1 MAGKLYLVTTPIGN
15 LEDITLRALRILREV
30 DVIAAEDTRHSR
42 QLLSHFDI
50 HSELISYHAFNE
62 HDKTDALLS
71 RIENGENIALVTDAG
86 TPSVADPGFF
96 LVRAAQER
104 GLEIVVV
111 PGVSAVTFAVTASGL
126 PVDKF
131 AFFGFVPV
139 KSGRKSSFFASIKEK
154 NMTAFVF
161 ESPFRVGKTL
171 ENIREFFG
179 DDVQIAI
186 IREATK
192 IHEEIIRGSAAE
204 VCETCRNRAWKGEF
218 VIGIAPQSSSNA
230 GDDGDDD

>member
-1 MAGKLYLVTTPIGN
+1 MSGKLYLVTTPIGN
-15 LEDITLRALRILREV
+15 LEDITLRALRVLKEV
-30 DVIAAEDTRHSR
+30 DLIAAEDTRHSR

-50 HSELISYHAFNE
+50 HSELVSYHAFNE
-62 HDKTDALLS
+62 HDKTDALLD
-71 RIENGENIALVTDAG
+71 RIENGTNIALVTDAG

-111 PGVSAVTFAVTASGL
+111 PGVSAVTFAVTATGL

-139 KSGRKSSFFASIKEK
+139 KSGRKTTFFADNKAK
-154 NMTAFVF
+154 NMTSFVF

-171 ENIREFFG
+171 EFIREFFG
-179 DDVQIAI
+179 DDVPLAI

-192 IHEEIIRGSAAE
+192 IHEEVIRGTAAE
-204 VCETCRNRAWKGEF
+204 VCEKCKKRAWKGEF
-218 VIGIAPQSSSNA
+218 VIGIAPQRSEVQEQE
-230 GDDGDDD
+230 DD

>member
-15 LEDITLRALRILREV
+15 LEDITLRALRVLKEA

-50 HSELISYHAFNE
+50 HSELVSYHAFNE
-62 HDKTDALLS
+62 HDKTDALLN
-71 RIENGENIALVTDAG
+71 RVEKGENIALVTDAG

-96 LVRAAQER
+96 LVRAAQEKA
-104 GLEIVVV
+104 LDIVVV

-139 KSGRKSSFFASIKEK
+139 KSGRKTTFFADIKEK
-154 NMTAFVF
+154 NMTAFIF

-171 ENIREFFG
+171 EFIREFFG
-179 DDVQIAI
+179 DDIQIAI

-192 IHEEIIRGSAAE
+192 IHEEVIKGSAAE
-204 VCETCRNRAWKGEF
+204 VCEKCKNRAWKGEF
-218 VIGIAPQSSSNA
+218 VIGIAPQSIVECTAEN
-230 GDDGDDD
+230 DEL